1 MYRLGIIEESLNNK
15 QVLRALE
22 PYIVNRRTECIPDD
36 PSPVWHINEY
46 EIPDEQVA
54 AIAEQLRKSI
64 LPTWYIHAFN
74 DKRLIVVLMDRCF
87 EMSLHRDHTW
97 NDMIAYGVQ
106 VAHVERHYLESIP
119 LRI

>member
-1 MYRLGIIEESLNNK
+1 MYRLGIIEESLNDRN
-15 QVLRALE
+15 VLKEFE
-22 PYIVNRRTECIPDD
+22 PFFISRKTEVVPDD

-54 AIAEQLRKSI
+54 AIAEQLRKII

-87 EMSLHRDHTW
+87 EMSLHRDHTR
-97 NDMIAYGVQ
+97 NDMIAHGEQ
-106 VAHVERHYLESIP
+106 VAHVERRYLESIP
-119 LRI
+119 LHI